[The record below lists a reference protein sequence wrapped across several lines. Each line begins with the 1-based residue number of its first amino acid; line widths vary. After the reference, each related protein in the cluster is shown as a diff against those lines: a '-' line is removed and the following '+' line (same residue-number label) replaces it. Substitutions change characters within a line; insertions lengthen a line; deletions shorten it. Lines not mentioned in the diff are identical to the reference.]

1 MSLQEQLQAE
11 LLDAVRSK
19 DDVRRSALRMLKS
32 SILYAEK
39 AKGEPLDDAELV
51 QAVSR
56 EVRSR
61 KESIEEF
68 RKADR
73 TDLLEREEAEL
84 AVIMAYMPEQ
94 MSREEIS
101 EVARRVIG
109 EVGAQGPGDKGKVM
123 GKLMGQLK
131 GKADGREVNEVVT
144 GLLQPLES

>member
-1 MSLQEQLQAE
+1 MSIQEQLQTE

-32 SILYAEK
+32 SILNAEK
-39 AKGEPLDDAELV
+39 AKGEPLNDAELV

-68 RKADR
+68 RKANR

-84 AVIMAYMPEQ
+84 VVIMAYMPEQ

-101 EVARRVIG
+101 EAAQRVIG
-109 EVGAQGPGDKGKVM
+109 EVGAQGSGDKGKVM
-123 GKLMGQLK
+123 RVLMGEVK

-144 GLLQPLES
+144 SLLQALEG

>member
-1 MSLQEQLQAE
+1 MSFQEQLQAD
-11 LLDAVRSK
+11 LLGAVRSK
-19 DDVRRSALRMLKS
+19 DDVRRSALRMLKA
-32 SILYAEK
+32 SILNAEK

-61 KESIEEF
+61 KESIEAF

-84 AVIMAYMPEQ
+84 EVILVYMPEQ
-94 MSREEIS
+94 MSRKEIS
-101 EVARRVIG
+101 EIAQRVIG
-109 EVGAQGPGDKGKVM
+109 EVGAQGAGDKGKVM
-123 GKLMGQLK
+123 GKLMAQVK

-144 GLLQPLES
+144 GLLQSLAG